1 MTAASLTM
9 GKFIAAIVIAI
20 IASSAISIGVSTQL
34 MTGPQGEK
42 GDTGP
47 QGLQG
52 PKGDTG
58 DTGPAGS
65 TGATGPQGATGP
77 TGATGAT
84 GTTGATG
91 PQGPQGA
98 QGIGFEPTGY
108 ISIPAS
114 AFVTSYNTDG
124 ALIDQDVRNQQT
136 YSITF
141 HGSVQLPDGVTI
153 TNVTSYWY
161 DADASNIGCSL
172 IRNTPTGGVLMAS
185 LGSSGSDGYG
195 FTTST
200 SVLFS
205 TVNNKDYTYCFQ
217 LSIPGNSLTTLRF
230 RFATIGFAYPT

>member
-42 GDTGP
+42 GDTGS
-47 QGLQG
+47 QGPQG

-58 DTGPAGS
+58 DTGPAGAN
-65 TGATGPQGATGP
+65 GATGPQGTIGP
-77 TGATGAT
+77 TGATGAA
-84 GTTGATG
+84 GAIG
-91 PQGPQGA
+91 PQGPQGE

-136 YSITF
+136 YTITF
-141 HGSVQLPDGVTI
+141 HAPVQLPDGVTI
-153 TNVTSYWY
+153 TNVTSYWH
-161 DADASNIGCSL
+161 DVDTSVSIGCSL

-185 LGSSGSDGYG
+185 IGSTSSAGDGS
-195 FTTST
+195 TTST

-205 TVNNKDYTYCFQ
+205 TVNNKDYTYCIQ
-217 LSIPGNSLTTLRF
+217 LVIPANLPTTNLSF
-230 RFATIGFAYPT
+230 RFVTIGFAYPT

>member
-34 MTGPQGEK
+34 IIDP
-42 GDTGP
+42 
-47 QGLQG
+47 QG

-58 DTGPAGS
+58 DTGP
-65 TGATGPQGATGP
+65 QGL
-77 TGATGAT
+77 
-84 GTTGATG
+84 
-91 PQGPQGA
+91 QGE
-98 QGIGFEPTGY
+98 QGIGFKPTGY

-136 YSITF
+136 YTITF
-141 HGSVQLPDGVTI
+141 HGPVQLPDGVII

-161 DADASNIGCSL
+161 DLDTSVDISCSL

-185 LGSSGSDGYG
+185 IGSSGSAEYG
-195 FTTST
+195 STTST
-200 SVLFS
+200 NVLFS

-217 LSIPGNSLTTLRF
+217 LVIPANSPTTNLSF

>member
-34 MTGPQGEK
+34 MTGTQGPK

-47 QGLQG
+47 QGPQ
-52 PKGDTG
+52 GDTG
-58 DTGPAGS
+58 D
-65 TGATGPQGATGP
+65 TGATGPQGATGAAGAAGA

-84 GTTGATG
+84 GA
-91 PQGPQGA
+91 QGE

-114 AFVTSYNTDG
+114 AFTSINPYDDN
-124 ALIDQDVRNQQT
+124 VRISTELRNLEASSAS
-136 YSITF
+136 YF
-141 HGSVQLPDGVTI
+141 YAPVQLPHGVTV

-161 DADASNIGCSL
+161 D
-172 IRNTPTGGVLMAS
+172 VEAS
-185 LGSSGSDGYG
+185 LDIQCLFGRSVGDNSIFALVSVDSSGSSGSGSTVD
-195 FTTST
+195 TTIT
-200 SVLFS
+200 SVEIDNAQYSYLFYVRIPANS
-205 TVNNKDYTYCFQ
+205 PTTNLQ
-217 LSIPGNSLTTLRF
+217 L